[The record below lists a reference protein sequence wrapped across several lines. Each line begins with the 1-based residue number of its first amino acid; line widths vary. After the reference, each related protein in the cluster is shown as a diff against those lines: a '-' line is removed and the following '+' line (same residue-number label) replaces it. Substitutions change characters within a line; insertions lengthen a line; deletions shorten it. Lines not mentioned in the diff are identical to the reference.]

1 MYCKRLYHETWY
13 LVISILKPWVS
24 CATDSFTHIVTV
36 CSFIIFRSSN
46 SCIVN
51 NSTIKPGIRR
61 HRYLSLVF
69 FSTDFFTNTV
79 IVLSLIIP
87 RMFQMAKPPR
97 VASFMLCCFD
107 HNCITFNLC
116 VCLWEVV
123 YGTGTL
129 LLILSH
135 SWHPLSVSL
144 QT

>member
-61 HRYLSLVF
+61 HRYSSLVF
-69 FSTDFFTNTV
+69 FFQQIFSRILWSFCLWSFHGCSKWP
-79 IVLSLIIP
+79 SL
-87 RMFQMAKPPR
+87 QR

-144 QT
+144 

>member
-61 HRYLSLVF
+61 HRYLSLVIFNRF
-69 FSTDFFTNTV
+69 FHEYCDRFVFDHSTDVPNG
-79 IVLSLIIP
+79 
-87 RMFQMAKPPR
+87 Q
-97 VASFMLCCFD
+97 ASKELLALCYVVST
-107 HNCITFNLC
+107 ITASPSIC
-116 VCLWEVV
+116 ASV
-123 YGTGTL
+123 YGR
-129 LLILSH
+129 
-135 SWHPLSVSL
+135 
-144 QT
+144 